1 MKGMKKFLAV
11 VLALIIILLYP
22 ILLISTMTLYRLFTP
37 TTIKQIIRA
46 SELGEQLPSLVVSY
60 MENNQET
67 EGAEVL
73 LDTTTTAEFVSTAF
87 SPATVYGLTDTLV
100 DAVGRWW
107 GTDQPIERLDLQ
119 LDISSAK
126 QQLVPAINERF
137 GQFTQDLPL
146 CDSTTDPGAVTTGEL
161 DFSTMFTMTCLPA
174 TMSFGEALTQ
184 NIPNTVNA
192 QDLLQQ
198 QVVASG
204 GNAQLALINQQ
215 VDQYRLYWKWL
226 HWVIWLGWGTI
237 GLFFIFII
245 LLRLHPRFT
254 PFGWLGWLH
263 VFMTIEVGPIVLL
276 VWLAP
281 RFILP
286 WITGTFDTTI
296 VEIINNALTA
306 LLAVY
311 LWPLIWVMVG
321 TAAAS
326 IIWFI
331 IRVLVK
337 HHQKT

>member
-1 MKGMKKFLAV
+1 
-11 VLALIIILLYP
+11 
-22 ILLISTMTLYRLFTP
+22 
-37 TTIKQIIRA
+37 
-46 SELGEQLPSLVVSY
+46 
-60 MENNQET
+60 
-67 EGAEVL
+67 
-73 LDTTTTAEFVSTAF
+73 
-87 SPATVYGLTDTLV
+87 
-100 DAVGRWW
+100 
-107 GTDQPIERLDLQ
+107 
-119 LDISSAK
+119 
-126 QQLVPAINERF
+126 
-137 GQFTQDLPL
+137 
-146 CDSTTDPGAVTTGEL
+146 
-161 DFSTMFTMTCLPA
+161 
-174 TMSFGEALTQ
+174 MSFGEALTQ

-286 WITGTFDTTI
+286 WITGTFDTII
-296 VEIINNALTA
+296 VDVINNALTA

-321 TAAAS
+321 TATAS
-326 IIWFI
+326 IIWFT

-337 HHQKT
+337 HHQKA